1 MASARE
7 RRRRGKW
14 LQPKATDSLMLK
26 LKPNPERRL
35 LRVKSAADY
44 LSVSK
49 RVLRRFI
56 QEGQIPIVQYG
67 ENAAWLLDLNDLDR
81 WIEQHKVTL

>member
-1 MASARE
+1 MHLEDMKKDCSRTV
-7 RRRRGKW
+7 
-14 LQPKATDSLMLK
+14 TDSLMLK
-26 LKPNPERRL
+26 LKQNPERRL
-35 LRVKSAADY
+35 VRVQSAADY

-56 QEGQIPIVQYG
+56 QDGQIPIVQYG

>member
-1 MASARE
+1 VNLEDVENDCSRTV
-7 RRRRGKW
+7 
-14 LQPKATDSLMLK
+14 TDSLMLK

-35 LRVKSAADY
+35 LRVKSAANY

-67 ENAAWLLDLNDLDR
+67 ENAAWLLDLHDLDR
-81 WIEQHKVTL
+81 WIEQHKVTR